1 MYVVEILKE
10 NQTFLGRLLSNNL
23 IVKKTVFSFSN
34 YSVRIYHE
42 KIFLLILLLVA
53 FSQQTVA
60 NNVNV
65 SIVEEPSVSISVND
79 IIIVSDVEKIAQ
91 YAKAKNLSERAL
103 EQVKAA
109 DKAYEEGVKL
119 LQQAKSQEAIA
130 SFKTTFKNYKRAKF
144 NDDAL
149 NFPTYSWQ

>member
-1 MYVVEILKE
+1 MLKKPYFRFQIIQLE
-10 NQTFLGRLLSNNL
+10 S
-23 IVKKTVFSFSN
+23 IMK
-34 YSVRIYHE
+34 

-130 SFKTTFKNYKRAKF
+130 SFKTAFKNYKRAKT
-144 NDDAL
+144 AL
-149 NFPTYSWQ
+149 EF

>member
-1 MYVVEILKE
+1 MLKKPYFRFQIIQLE
-10 NQTFLGRLLSNNL
+10 S
-23 IVKKTVFSFSN
+23 IMK
-34 YSVRIYHE
+34 

-91 YAKAKNLSERAL
+91 YAKAKEL
-103 EQVKAA
+103 K
-109 DKAYEEGVKL
+109 
-119 LQQAKSQEAIA
+119 
-130 SFKTTFKNYKRAKF
+130 
-144 NDDAL
+144 
-149 NFPTYSWQ
+149 